1 MGEYTDIVVIIVVMW
16 SLAAVVWYFF
26 NDSPSERKD
35 SLGNGMMGIICLVLV
50 VGAYIYQADREY
62 PPNNG
67 GDHAYYAREAGIKK
81 QIKRVLSRKDSGKK
95 PARRLN
101 EDLNQKDVPIEDMIR
116 KFWKSDRFL

>member
-1 MGEYTDIVVIIVVMW
+1 MGEYSDVIIFIGTMW
-16 SLAAVVWYFF
+16 LLAGLIWYFF
-26 NDSPSERKD
+26 NNNPKKWKD

-67 GDHAYYAREAGIKK
+67 GDHAYYKREAGIKK
-81 QIKRVLSRKDSGKK
+81 QIDRVLSRKDSDKK

-101 EDLNQKDVPIEDMIR
+101 EDLNEKDIPIEDMIK

>member
-67 GDHAYYAREAGIKK
+67 GDHAYYKREAGIKK
-81 QIKRVLSRKDSGKK
+81 QIERVLSRKDSGKR

-101 EDLNQKDVPIEDMIR
+101 ESLNQKDIPIEDMIR
-116 KFWKSDRFL
+116 KFWGSNLFL

>member
-1 MGEYTDIVVIIVVMW
+1 MLDILKNV
-16 SLAAVVWYFF
+16 
-26 NDSPSERKD
+26 
-35 SLGNGMMGIICLVLV
+35 MMGIICLALLI
-50 VGAYIYQADREY
+50 GAYISQVDRKY

-101 EDLNQKDVPIEDMIR
+101 EDLYQKDIPIGDLIK
-116 KFWKSDRFL
+116 KFWGSDLTL